1 MGNMEC
7 ANTNVKIP
15 SKNNGG
21 LVFYNLILS
30 NTGTGYWF
38 STTRI
43 IEKLAPLEHVM
54 SCEFFIACG

>member
-7 ANTNVKIP
+7 ANTSVKIP
-15 SKNNGG
+15 SKNNGC

-30 NTGTGYWF
+30 NTGCWF

-43 IEKLAPLEHVM
+43 IEKLAPLEHVI